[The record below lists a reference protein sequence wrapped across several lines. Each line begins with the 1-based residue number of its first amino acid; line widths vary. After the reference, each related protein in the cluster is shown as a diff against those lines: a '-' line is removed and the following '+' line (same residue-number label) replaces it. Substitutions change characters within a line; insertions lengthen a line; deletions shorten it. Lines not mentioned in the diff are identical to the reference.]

1 MRTLL
6 LVGFLTLTQLMP
18 KTDPNGIW
26 VAPSGSEFEFTLVGS
41 DIKVQIVPGS
51 NASFLEY
58 EMDLK
63 GTDEPN
69 TYQGN
74 GRFKAKL
81 QSGRECEFDT
91 EWQIVIVAEDKIIGV
106 ASRIVPDPDT
116 CDIVEVAEVPVELDR
131 KQ

>member
-6 LVGFLTLTQLMP
+6 LVGFLTLTQLIP

-41 DIKVQIVPGS
+41 DIKAQIVPGS
-51 NASFLEY
+51 IPSFLEY

-69 TYQGN
+69 TYKGK
-74 GRFKAKL
+74 GSL
-81 QSGRECEFDT
+81 QS
-91 EWQIVIVAEDKIIGV
+91 K
-106 ASRIVPDPDT
+106 ASER
-116 CDIVEVAEVPVELDR
+116 
-131 KQ
+131 QGM

>member
-6 LVGFLTLTQLMP
+6 LVGFLTLTQLIP

-41 DIKVQIVPGS
+41 DIKAHIVPGS
-51 NASFLEY
+51 NPSFLEY

-69 TYQGN
+69 TYKGK

-81 QSGRECEFDT
+81 QNGKECEFDT
-91 EWQIVIVAEDKIIGV
+91 EWQIVIVADDKITGV
-106 ASRIVPDPDT
+106 ASQIVPDPDT
-116 CDIVEVAEVPVELDR
+116 CDIVEVADIPVELDR